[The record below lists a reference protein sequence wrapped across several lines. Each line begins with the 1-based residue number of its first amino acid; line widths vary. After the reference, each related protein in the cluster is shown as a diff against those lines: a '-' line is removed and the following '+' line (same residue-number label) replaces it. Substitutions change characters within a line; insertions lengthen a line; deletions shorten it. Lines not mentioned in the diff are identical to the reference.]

1 MRAGS
6 ERSTQEGGAQ
16 ITETRN
22 PRSTLG
28 KGKHVNIDDGLQTVA
43 TPDGR
48 SLEVLV
54 EGALGGRVLLFHSG
68 TPSGVTSFGVLAR
81 YAAQRELQLVS
92 YSRPGYGDSS
102 PRQNRSVSDVAVDV
116 TTILDALNI
125 DRFLTLGWSGG
136 GPHALACAALLPER
150 CAGAAVLAG
159 VAPFDAQG
167 LNWFSGMGPENVEEF
182 GATLAGLGPLTTYL
196 EGQRSHL
203 QHVTGDQIAA
213 ALGGLVPPVD
223 KAALTGEFA
232 DEIAQSFRRALLNG
246 IDGWR
251 DDDLAFAKPWGFDL
265 ESVDVPVAIWQ
276 GRQDRMVPFAHGQWL
291 AEHVSGARVHL
302 YDDHGH
308 LSLVQQVDRILDDLV
323 DLSDS

>member
-1 MRAGS
+1 MHMS
-6 ERSTQEGGAQ
+6 
-16 ITETRN
+16 IDNNLET
-22 PRSTLG
+22 
-28 KGKHVNIDDGLQTVA
+28 IA

-54 EGALGGRVLLFHSG
+54 EGARGGRALLFHSG

-92 YSRPGYGDSS
+92 YSRPGHGESTAR
-102 PRQNRSVSDVAVDV
+102 PGRSVSDITDDV
-116 TTILDALNI
+116 TTILDALDI
-125 DRFLTLGWSGG
+125 ETFLTFGWSGG

-167 LNWFSGMGPENVEEF
+167 LNWFAGMGQENVEEF
-182 GATLAGLGPLTTYL
+182 GATLAGHGPLTTYL
-196 EGQRSHL
+196 EAQRSQL
-203 QHVTGDQIAA
+203 QHVTGDQVADA
-213 ALGGLVPPVD
+213 MGGLVPPVD

-232 DEIAQSFRRALLNG
+232 DEIARSFRRALLHG
-246 IDGWR
+246 IEGWR
-251 DDDLAFAKPWGFDL
+251 DDDLAFARPWGFDV
-265 ESVDVPVAIWQ
+265 ESVDAPVAIWQ
-276 GRQDRMVPFAHGQWL
+276 GRLDKMVPFAHGQWL

-308 LSLVQQVDRILDDLV
+308 LSLTQQVDRILDGLV
-323 DLSDS
+323 GLADS